1 MGGYEVARW
10 RVMGPVAL
18 GKFITLEG
26 GEGVGKSTQATL
38 LADALR
44 ARGIE
49 VVVTR
54 EPGGTAGAEAIRDLL
69 MTGSEDRWS
78 ARAEALLFAAARA
91 DHVEKVIR
99 PALERGAWVVCDRFI
114 DSTRAYQGGA
124 GGVSDDDILALH
136 QVGSDGLMP
145 DRTLLMHL
153 PIDQSAARASA
164 RPQGNA
170 DRFGARGLEY
180 HNQLNRAFDTLVTS
194 ETARFRIIDAAGSI
208 DSVTPQ
214 LLAAVEDLL

>member
-1 MGGYEVARW
+1 MK
-10 RVMGPVAL
+10 P

-26 GEGVGKSTQATL
+26 GEGVGKSTQAAR

-44 ARGIE
+44 AQGLE

-99 PALERGAWVVCDRFI
+99 PALDGGAWVICDRFV

-136 QVGSDGLMP
+136 KVGSGGLMS
-145 DRTLLMHL
+145 DRTLLMRL
-153 PIDQSAARASA
+153 PIDEAAARAA
-164 RPQGNA
+164 HRAQGNA
-170 DRFGARGLEY
+170 DRFGAREADY
-180 HNQLNRAFDTLVTS
+180 HQRLNDAFSALAAK
-194 ETARFRIIDAAGSI
+194 ETDRFRSIDASGIEDEVTTALI
-208 DSVTPQ
+208 D
-214 LLAAVEDLL
+214 AVIDLI